1 MYIKY
6 LGSILYCQIKNL
18 QVQSAYIHWIPHYEH
33 LQHREG
39 DDVYLENTFISNLLK
54 CDGDPKVALNYKD
67 DAIDTRVEKY
77 LHADMV
83 NLSLP

>member
-1 MYIKY
+1 MYTKY

-18 QVQSAYIHWIPHYEH
+18 QVLSAYIHCIRHEEH

-39 DDVYLENTFISNLLK
+39 GDVYLENTFISSLLK
-54 CDGDPKVALNYKD
+54 RDGDPKVALNYKD
-67 DAIDTRVEKY
+67 DVDYTRVEKY

-83 NLSLP
+83 NLSMP

>member
-18 QVQSAYIHWIPHYEH
+18 QVLSAYIHCIRHEEH
-33 LQHREG
+33 QQHREG
-39 DDVYLENTFISNLLK
+39 
-54 CDGDPKVALNYKD
+54 GDPKVALNYKD
-67 DAIDTRVEKY
+67 DVVDTRVEKY
-77 LHADMV
+77 LHADMI